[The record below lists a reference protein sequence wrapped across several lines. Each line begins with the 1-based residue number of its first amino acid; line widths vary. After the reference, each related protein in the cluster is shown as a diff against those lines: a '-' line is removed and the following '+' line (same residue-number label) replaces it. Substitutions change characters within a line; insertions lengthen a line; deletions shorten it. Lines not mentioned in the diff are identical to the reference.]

1 MSEQTLT
8 SLAILTVNWDRGHDL
23 IESFVPIVAECIRKD
38 GDQPV
43 GLIDLQQAVEADA
56 GIKIPSG
63 ALHAILQRCARK
75 GLVNREHKVYI
86 PNRDKLEKTDY
97 PSVQQETIRSYT
109 SLLTKLRRFAK
120 CRYNVKWSSKE
131 ADERLLAFLKEGSVP
146 ILAAATEGDPLPEGR
161 GQSRKAKHVLSA
173 FAGYLIENDPEGFAA
188 LEVVVK
194 GYVLSGVLY
203 YPDLGK
209 VETRFDDLEVCCD
222 TPFLLKTLGF
232 AEQGLHVQAL
242 DLVELLKELGAK
254 LRCFHHTREELVG
267 VLESEAKNLRAGAN
281 GNRAFGYATS
291 RRFRRDEI
299 EEMIITVDVT
309 LRKLGVEVVDTP
321 PWTAAVDES
330 ALEEVL
336 GEGVEYTRASQ
347 CQKDTMS
354 LAAVARLRRTR
365 RVESFENAKAIFVTT
380 NLDLVR
386 ASSGFF
392 GHIEG
397 PGSIP
402 VCFSV
407 GTLTRLAWVK
417 RPMSAPDLP
426 KHMLIAS
433 SYASLNPSR
442 TLWQRY
448 LEALARRREKGELSD
463 EEYQFLRSSREAR
476 QALMDKTLG
485 EEGAFS
491 AGTVDEVLA
500 HAKRVIQ
507 AEAEEKTKEAEEE
520 LARNRQHLERIDK
533 VHHARVDRQAK
544 CLGKVTGYGVG
555 GLIGIA
561 VIVGLIATIPGIPL
575 LSLED
580 IQLRVVIWVCVA
592 VFVLITL
599 YAIGVKEITLVEMRR
614 RLSHW
619 VQWQWAD
626 RGHAHLE
633 ALHRPPEADDDAP
646 GSTVA

>member
-8 SLAILTVNWDRGHDL
+8 SLAILTVNWDRGHDV
-23 IESFVPIVAECIRKD
+23 IDSFVPIVAECIRTG
-38 GDQPV
+38 GDRPV
-43 GLIDLQQAVEADA
+43 GLVDLQEAVKADA

-75 GLVNREHKVYI
+75 GLVTREHKVYV
-86 PNRDKLEKTDY
+86 PKRDKLEETDY
-97 PSVQQETIRSYT
+97 LSTQQEAIRSYT

-120 CRYNVKWSSKE
+120 CRYHIKWSSE
-131 ADERLLAFLKEGSVP
+131 EVDERLLAFLKEGSVP

-161 GQSRKAKHVLSA
+161 EQSRKAKHVLSA
-173 FAGYLIENDPEGFAA
+173 FAGYLAENDPEGFAA

-209 VETRFDDLEVCCD
+209 VETRFDDLEVFCD
-222 TPFLLKTLGF
+222 TPFLLKALGF
-232 AEQGLHVQAL
+232 AEHGLHVQAL

-254 LRCFHHTREELVG
+254 LRCFHHTREELAG
-267 VLESEAKNLRAGAN
+267 VLESEAKNIRAGASSDQT
-281 GNRAFGYATS
+281 FGYAIS

-299 EEMIITVDVT
+299 EEMIVTVDVT
-309 LRKLGVEVVDTP
+309 LGKLGIEVVDTP
-321 PWTAAVDES
+321 PWTSGIDES
-330 ALEEVL
+330 TLEEVL
-336 GEGVEYTRASQ
+336 EEEVRYTRVPQ
-347 CQKDTMS
+347 RQKDMRS
-354 LAAVARLRRTR
+354 LAAVARLRRMQ
-365 RVESFENAKAIFVTT
+365 RVDSFENAKAIFVTT

-386 ASSGFF
+386 ASSSFF
-392 GHIEG
+392 TDIEG
-397 PGSIP
+397 LGSIP
-402 VCFSV
+402 VCLSV

-417 RPMSAPDLP
+417 RPLSVPDLP

-442 TLWQRY
+442 ALWQRY
-448 LEALARRREKGELSD
+448 LEALAWRREKGELSD

-485 EEGAFS
+485 EEDAFS

-507 AEAEEKTKEAEEE
+507 AEAEEKTREAEEE
-520 LARNRQHLERIDK
+520 AAQHRQHLARINR
-533 VHHARVDRQAK
+533 VHHVRIDRQAD
-544 CLGKVTGYGVG
+544 CLGKVAGYGVC

-561 VIVGLIATIPGIPL
+561 FVVGLLATIPGIPL
-575 LSLED
+575 LFLKD
-580 IQLRVVIWVCVA
+580 IQLRVVIWICVG

-599 YAIGVKEITLVEMRR
+599 YAIGIKDITVAEMRH

-619 VQWQWAD
+619 VQRQWAD
-626 RGHAHLE
+626 RRHARLE
-633 ALHRPPEADDDAP
+633 ALHRLPASEDGASDSAP
-646 GSTVA
+646 A